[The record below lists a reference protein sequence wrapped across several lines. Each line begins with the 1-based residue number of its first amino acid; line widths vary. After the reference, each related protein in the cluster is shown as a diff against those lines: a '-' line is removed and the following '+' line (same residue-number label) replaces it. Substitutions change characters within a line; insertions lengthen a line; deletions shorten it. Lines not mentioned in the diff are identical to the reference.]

1 MASYRCCFPVRKGQE
16 LSLIHIFSGRAV
28 PESVLVVPEL
38 QASES
43 CGCTTSVKLNA
54 SEELS
59 YINNSFNRYQNEEEH
74 MFRMISRILECQDFS
89 EVANVLDKYDFYDM
103 VIALNPECTDR
114 TFDPLRK
121 HSDSVFSDLLKI
133 IYNTN
138 FPMHGRI
145 DDMRKSDLHPNLKD
159 MLTEH
164 EEPLIFLSLNYMGVP
179 MGFLCFSYHNYDIQ
193 NYYKTFQITSTLN
206 TAFGAFRSMQY
217 QHYLTEKIERCV

>member
-1 MASYRCCFPVRKGQE
+1 M
-16 LSLIHIFSGRAV
+16 
-28 PESVLVVPEL
+28 VPEL

-43 CGCTTSVKLNA
+43 CGCATSVKLNA

-59 YINNSFNRYQNEEEH
+59 YINNSFNRYQIEEEH

-121 HSDSVFSDLLKI
+121 RSDSVFSDLLKI

-164 EEPLIFLSLNYMGVP
+164 EEPLIF
-179 MGFLCFSYHNYDIQ
+179 
-193 NYYKTFQITSTLN
+193 
-206 TAFGAFRSMQY
+206 FR
-217 QHYLTEKIERCV
+217 

>member
-1 MASYRCCFPVRKGQE
+1 
-16 LSLIHIFSGRAV
+16 
-28 PESVLVVPEL
+28 
-38 QASES
+38 
-43 CGCTTSVKLNA
+43 
-54 SEELS
+54 
-59 YINNSFNRYQNEEEH
+59 
-74 MFRMISRILECQDFS
+74 
-89 EVANVLDKYDFYDM
+89 M

-121 HSDSVFSDLLKI
+121 HSDSVFADTVKI

-179 MGFLCFSYHNYDIQ
+179 MGFVCFSYHDYDIQ
-193 NYYKTFQITSTLN
+193 NYYKASQITSTLN

-217 QHYLTEKIERCV
+217 QQYLTER